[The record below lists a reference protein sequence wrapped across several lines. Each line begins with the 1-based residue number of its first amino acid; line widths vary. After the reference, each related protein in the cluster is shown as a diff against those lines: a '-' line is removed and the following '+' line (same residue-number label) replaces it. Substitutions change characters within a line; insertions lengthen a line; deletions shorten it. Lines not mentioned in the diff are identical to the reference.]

1 MLPNSSLQNEC
12 LNTHTHSPA
21 IDSNVTMNF
30 LRPEKDLNQRE
41 NFLTKFVLGAFHLN
55 KNYDLPSNKE
65 SINFFHVPAQLGN
78 INDATWFFSSTA
90 TGFLCFKIINS
101 PSELEDHEI

>member
-1 MLPNSSLQNEC
+1 MLPNSLLQNEC
-12 LNTHTHSPA
+12 LNAHTHSPA

-30 LRPEKDLNQRE
+30 LRPEKDSNQQK
-41 NFLTKFVLGAFHLN
+41 NFRTPFELGAFHLN

-78 INDATWFFSSTA
+78 INEATWLFSCTA
-90 TGFLCFKIINS
+90 TGFLLLKVINS
-101 PSELEDHEI
+101 PSDFEDHEV

>member
-12 LNTHTHSPA
+12 LNTHTHSPT

-30 LRPEKDLNQRE
+30 LRPEKDLNQQE
-41 NFLTKFVLGAFHLN
+41 NFRTKFELGAFHLN

-78 INDATWFFSSTA
+78 ISERGHTVFFLALRPVLSSLKSLTA
-90 TGFLCFKIINS
+90 LQS
-101 PSELEDHEI
+101 

>member
-30 LRPEKDLNQRE
+30 LRPEKDLNQQE

-78 INDATWFFSSTA
+78 INDATWFFLALRPVFSALKSLTA
-90 TGFLCFKIINS
+90 LQS
-101 PSELEDHEI
+101 